1 MLQLKNLIIMLS
13 GIIVI
18 MLILFSTS
26 VFISVFT
33 PRESVNGTYYGS
45 GNFGTI
51 KIVVKE
57 NNNDVIQYYFNF
69 TDEYVKETLEVKTFH
84 LQFIANK
91 EFNISSDKSVYI
103 KETDLLYRG
112 IFRGPIT
119 KPFTELNIKVNSQNE
134 SIKLKKV
141 DSVNI
146 LSQSHRL
153 E

>member
-1 MLQLKNLIIMLS
+1 MLQFKNLIIMLS
-13 GIIVI
+13 GIIVV

-33 PRESVNGTYYGS
+33 PRERVNGTYYGA

-69 TDEYVKETLEVKTFH
+69 TDEYVNQILEAKTYH
-84 LQFIANK
+84 LQFVANK
-91 EFNISSDKSVYI
+91 EFNANTDTSPYT
-103 KETDLLYRG
+103 KENKLLYMG

-119 KPFTELNIKVNSQNE
+119 KPFTLLNIKVNSQNE
-134 SIKLKKV
+134 SIKLKKI
-141 DSVNI
+141 DSK
-146 LSQSHRL
+146 
-153 E
+153 